1 MHRSI
6 FKLVCTHNEFL
17 HVSAKHV
24 TIFREIKYK
33 GQEHYK

>member
-1 MHRSI
+1 M
-6 FKLVCTHNEFL
+6 NERANRYIGIYIHSDLL

-33 GQEHYK
+33 ERRH